1 MASVTIIGGGI
12 VGVASALALQADGHA
27 VTLIDRGNLEAAAS
41 FGNCGLLAV
50 GEVVP
55 ISKPGV
61 LTKIPKWL
69 ADPKGPL
76 YVRPSA
82 LVTQLP
88 WLLRFLWAGR
98 ASRVR
103 EIAAGMAPLL
113 QRAGDDWRAA
123 FADAGM
129 PDALIP
135 SENLFAMNARSDY
148 EADQFTWGLRQ
159 LHGFGHRF
167 VDRDELRQME
177 PALGGPI
184 TCGVLAKGWL
194 QFSDPGAILSGL
206 LALFAG
212 RGGRLVTGD
221 ATRIETTGDRAT
233 AVHLADGQRLAVET
247 LVLAAGAWSG
257 KLARNLGLRIPVAAL
272 QGYHHQLPRPGAAL
286 NRPVLYSNGGFVL
299 TPLTSGLRIGGT
311 IEVAGQ
317 DPKPDFRRADILAE
331 KAKVIL
337 PSLDTTGGTQW
348 MGPRPFMPDTMP
360 VIGKAPGQANVVLA
374 FGHGQVG
381 QTLGATTGRIVADL
395 VSGRRPP
402 VDLSPYR
409 PTRF

>member
-1 MASVTIIGGGI
+1 MSKVTIIGGGI
-12 VGVASALALQADGHA
+12 VGIASALALQADGRE
-27 VTLIDRGNLEAAAS
+27 VNVIDRGHPTEAAS

-61 LTKIPKWL
+61 LRKIPGWL

-76 YVRPSA
+76 HVRPSA
-82 LVTQLP
+82 LVPQLP
-88 WLLRFLWAGR
+88 WLLRFLWSGR
-98 ASRVR
+98 AARVK

-113 QRAGDDWRAA
+113 HRAEDDWRAA

-129 PDALIP
+129 PEALIA
-135 SENLFAMNARSDY
+135 SENLIAMNARSDY
-148 EADQFTWGLRQ
+148 EADTFTWGLRQ

-167 VDRDELRQME
+167 VGTDELRQME

-194 QFSDPGAILSGL
+194 QFADPGAILQGL
-206 LALFAG
+206 HAVFRQ
-212 RGGRLVTGD
+212 RGGKIITGN
-221 ATRIETTGDRAT
+221 AVRIETSGQRAT
-233 AVHLADGQRLAVET
+233 GVHLDSGERVAAET
-247 LVLAAGAWSG
+247 LVVAAGAWSG
-257 KLARNLGLRIPVAAL
+257 KLARDLGLRIPVAAL
-272 QGYHHQLPRPGAAL
+272 QGYHHQLPRPGAVL
-286 NRPVLYSNGGFVL
+286 NRPILYANGGFVL

-311 IEVAGQ
+311 IEVAGH
-317 DPKPDFRRADILAE
+317 DPKPNFARADILAD
-331 KAKVIL
+331 KARTIV
-337 PSLDTTGGTQW
+337 PGLDTSGATQW

-360 VIGKAPGQANVVLA
+360 VIGRAPGQENVILA

-395 VSGRRPP
+395 VATRRPP
-402 VDLSPYR
+402 IDLSPYR